1 VSTKKKFKWR
11 KWNNIIHRDLGY
23 ICVGLTVIYA
33 VSGVAVNHVA
43 DWNPNYR
50 VQTVETSVPA
60 GLLGDPSS
68 PATIQDIL
76 TAIAVNGTP
85 RATFR
90 PDLETL
96 QIFVDD
102 GTTVYVNLETG
113 AVLSEMVRDRRI
125 LREANFLHL
134 NHPKKLW
141 TYFADAYAVA
151 LALLAVTGVFV
162 LKGKK
167 GITGRGAWL
176 TGAGVVIPVVF
187 LWLYL

>member
-1 VSTKKKFKWR
+1 MSTQKKFKWR

-23 ICVGLTVIYA
+23 VCVGLTVIYA

-43 DWNPNYR
+43 DWNPSYR
-50 VQTVETSVPA
+50 VQTVETSIPA
-60 GLLGDPSS
+60 GLLSDPSS
-68 PATIQDIL
+68 PATIQEIL
-76 TAIAVNGTP
+76 AAIGETGTA

-96 QIFVDD
+96 QIFVDN
-102 GTTVYVNLETG
+102 GTTAYVNLETG
-113 AVLSEMVRDRRI
+113 AVLSETVRDRRI

-187 LWLYL
+187 LWLYF

>member
-1 VSTKKKFKWR
+1 LSQKKFKWR

-43 DWNPNYR
+43 DWNPSYR

-68 PATIQDIL
+68 PATIQETL
-76 TAIAVNGTP
+76 TAIGKNGTP

-176 TGAGVVIPVVF
+176 TGAGIVIPVVF

>member
-1 VSTKKKFKWR
+1 MSTQKKFKWR

-23 ICVGLTVIYA
+23 VCVGLTVIYA

-43 DWNPNYR
+43 DWNPSYR
-50 VQTVETSVPA
+50 VQTVETSIPA
-60 GLLGDPSS
+60 GLLSDPSS
-68 PATIQDIL
+68 PATIQEIL
-76 TAIAVNGTP
+76 TAIGESGTA

-96 QIFVDD
+96 QIFVDN
-102 GTTVYVNLETG
+102 GTTAYVNMETG
-113 AVLSEMVRDRRI
+113 AVLSETVRDRRI

-187 LWLYL
+187 LWLYF

>member
-1 VSTKKKFKWR
+1 VSTQKKFKWR

-23 ICVGLTVIYA
+23 VCVGLTVIYA

-43 DWNPNYR
+43 DWNPSYR
-50 VQTVETSVPA
+50 VQTVETSIPA
-60 GLLGDPSS
+60 GLLSDPSS
-68 PATIQDIL
+68 PATIQEIL
-76 TAIAVNGTP
+76 TAIGETGTA

-96 QIFVDD
+96 QIFVDN
-102 GTTVYVNLETG
+102 GTTAYVNLETG
-113 AVLSEMVRDRRI
+113 AVLSETVRDRRI

-187 LWLYL
+187 LWLYF

>member
-1 VSTKKKFKWR
+1 VATTKRFKWR

-23 ICVGLTVIYA
+23 VCVGLTVVYA

-50 VQTVETSVPA
+50 VQSVETRVPPE
-60 GLLGDPSS
+60 LLAEHSS
-68 PATIQDIL
+68 PATIHEIL
-76 TAIAVNGTP
+76 KAIGEDGTP

-90 PDLETL
+90 PDPETL

-102 GTTVYVNLETG
+102 GPTVYVNLETG
-113 AVLSEMVRDRRI
+113 AVLSETVRDRRV

-187 LWLYL
+187 LWLYF